1 MKKGRDKIHTLLY
14 YNVFDIFRSR
24 KAVSWVI
31 TRACIGGFFATLL
44 RGVIMAFI
52 LQNVRFFL
60 NFFIDFQRWP
70 TRSHCWSRLNVDGC
84 TFDSEG

>member
-52 LQNVRFFL
+52 LQNVSKNRFD
-60 NFFIDFQRWP
+60 FFIVQLFSALAN
-70 TRSHCWSRLNVDGC
+70 TITLLESAKC
-84 TFDSEG
+84 